1 MTDAAE
7 HLDKKYRGVIDLPQA
22 ERIDHALRPCW
33 IGYTRAHEVL
43 KHLEDL
49 LRHPKVHRMPNVL
62 IIGSSNN
69 GKSTIVERFVD
80 KHLGR
85 ENATGDGAELPVVR
99 VQAPP
104 KADEGLLYDKIL
116 AAVHSPYRP
125 SDTASRKLTQV
136 LYVLRQ
142 IHVQMLMIDD
152 LHNMAASSGP
162 QQKVF
167 FNTLRHLGNELRI
180 PIVGACIQ
188 DMATALASDPQL
200 ANRFEPEVLPHWK
213 LDDTFLSLL
222 ASFEKTLPLK
232 KPSILAS
239 PELAPKI
246 HDMGES
252 ILGEFATL
260 LRRASVVAI
269 QTGEERITPKILDQV
284 RWIPAS
290 LRRIEV
296 ARSE

>member
-1 MTDAAE
+1 MTDTAE
-7 HLDKKYRGVIDLPQA
+7 HIDKKYRHVLDLPDA

-33 IGYTRAHEVL
+33 IGYTRAREVL
-43 KHLEDL
+43 KRLEDL
-49 LRHPKVHRMPNVL
+49 LRHPKVHRMPDVL

-69 GKSTIVERFVD
+69 GKSTIVERFVEA
-80 KHLGR
+80 HVGR
-85 ENATGDGAELPVVR
+85 ENLGGDGITLPIVR
-99 VQAPP
+99 IQAPP

-125 SDTASRKLTQV
+125 SDNSSRKLTQV
-136 LYVLRQ
+136 LHVLRQ
-142 IHVQMLMIDD
+142 IHVQMLLIDD
-152 LHNMAASSGP
+152 VHNMVASSGP

-167 FNTLRHLGNELRI
+167 FNVLRHLGNELRI

-188 DMATALASDPQL
+188 EMATALASDPQL

-222 ASFEKTLPLK
+222 ASFEKTLPIR
-232 KPSILAS
+232 KPSNLAS
-239 PELAPKI
+239 RELAPKI
-246 HDMGES
+246 FDMGEG

-269 QTGEERITPKILDQV
+269 QTGEERITPETLAGI

-290 LRRIEV
+290 RRRIEV
-296 ARSE
+296 AGQQ